1 MQTRLAN
8 CARAVL
14 PILAL
19 LELVAC
25 AAGDRT
31 GPSDGGPGGPVVA
44 TLRWSD
50 AATWDGAVPAAG
62 AAVTI
67 PAGKAVLL
75 DVSPPALASL
85 TIEGALVF
93 ADTDLALTAGWIMVH
108 GQLQVGTAGAPYRK
122 RAVITLTGSPDGAS
136 VNGMGNKVLGVMP
149 GGTID
154 LHGEP
159 RVGWARLNGSVSA
172 GAMQLQLDQA
182 PAWRAGDRLIVASTD
197 FDSQRDEEV
206 EVASVSGSTVALAGP
221 LLFDHYGVVQT
232 IANRAVDERAEV
244 GLLTRNITIQGD
256 SVGSAGGFG
265 GHILVQRGGVA
276 RIEGVELYRMGQKG
290 TVARYPMHWHMAGDV
305 GGQYFANSSVW
316 RSFNRCVTIHGT
328 SNARVEGNVCY
339 DQLGHGYFLEDG
351 AETGNQLIGNLG
363 LGTRRPASGEEI
375 LDSDT
380 KPATFW
386 ITNPDNTVRGNVAAG
401 SQGFGFWLAF
411 PEHPTGLSAGS
422 PLLPRTTRL
431 REFANNV
438 AHSNARGALMVDNGP
453 RPDGTTETT
462 VYAPRENPG
471 SDSPAVRADFTGFV
485 AWKHP
490 TRAVW
495 LRGDSLR
502 LSNAILADNAIGVT
516 LAATSTDV
524 VGSLFV
530 GQSANVGV
538 PLPAGTSLRGFEFYD
553 GTVGADQ
560 VTFVNYTGSGDIPSS
575 ALGYL
580 RSNSFPLTPDNW
592 IGQATFVNA
601 NAVYVETPHDGF
613 DGDKAAVFLDAGG
626 TVTGAPGR
634 YVVANLP
641 FLLAGTCTL
650 RSGWNAYVCP
660 GPYAQ
665 LSVSNEDGGPGAP
678 VTVTR
683 DDAAAVSLVGVPPTK
698 SYAAIS
704 VRTQRTY
711 ALTWG
716 VTPPTHLRLAI
727 RHSATG
733 EWVRIAVPYAS
744 DSFTAIR
751 DYNGSKPLVA
761 AGSQA
766 ELDASTGDRYW
777 YDPAAKVLH
786 LQLQVQAA
794 RDWATVEVK
803 P

>member
-1 MQTRLAN
+1 MQSRLAN
-8 CARAVL
+8 CARAAL
-14 PILAL
+14 PMLLLAL
-19 LELVAC
+19 AAC

-31 GPSDGGPGGPVVA
+31 GPSTGGPDDPVVA

-50 AATWDGAVPAAG
+50 ASTWGGTVPAAG

-67 PAGKAVLL
+67 PADKAVLL
-75 DVSPPALASL
+75 DVSPPALGSL

-93 ADTDLALTAGWIMVH
+93 ADTNLALTAGWIMVH
-108 GQLQVGTAGAPYRK
+108 GRLQVGTAAAPYTR

-159 RVGWARLNGSVSA
+159 RMGWARLNGSVTA
-172 GAMQLQLDQA
+172 GATQIVLDQA

-197 FDSQRDEEV
+197 FDSQRDEEL
-206 EVASVSGSTVALAGP
+206 EVASVSGRNVVLTAP
-221 LLFDHYGVVQT
+221 LLFDHYGAVQT
-232 IANRAVDERAEV
+232 IANRTVDERAEV
-244 GLLTRNITIQGD
+244 GLLTRNITVRGD
-256 SVGSAGGFG
+256 SAGSAGGFG
-265 GHILVQRGGVA
+265 GHIMVQRGAVA
-276 RIEGVELYRMGQKG
+276 RIEGVELYLMGQKQA
-290 TVARYPMHWHMAGDV
+290 VARYPMHWHMAGDV

-316 RSFNRCVTIHGT
+316 RSFNRCVTVHGT
-328 SNARVEGNVCY
+328 NNARVEGNVCY
-339 DQLGHGYFLEDG
+339 DALGHGYFLEDG

-363 LGTRRPASGEEI
+363 LGTRRPIAGEEI
-375 LDSDT
+375 LPSDT
-380 KPATFW
+380 KPATYW
-386 ITNPDNTVRGNVAAG
+386 ITNPDNIVRGNVAAG

-438 AHSNARGALMVDNGP
+438 AHSNFRGALMVDNGP
-453 RPDGTTETT
+453 RPDGSTETT
-462 VYAPRENPG
+462 VYEPRENPAN
-471 SDSPAVRADFTGFV
+471 DSPAVRADFTGFT

-490 TRAVW
+490 GRAVW
-495 LRGDSLR
+495 VRGDSLR

-516 LAATSTDV
+516 FAATASDV
-524 VGSLFV
+524 IGSLFV
-530 GQSANVGV
+530 GQTANVGV
-538 PLPAGTSLRGFEFYD
+538 PLAAGTPLRGFEFYD

-592 IGQATFVNA
+592 VGQVTFMNS
-601 NAVYVETPHDGF
+601 NSVYLENPHDTF
-613 DGDKAAVFLDAGG
+613 DGDKAAIFLDVSGV
-626 TVTGAPGR
+626 VTGQPGR
-634 YVVANLP
+634 YVVTNLP
-641 FLLAGTCTL
+641 FLLASTCTL

-665 LSVSNEDGGPGAP
+665 LSVSNEDGGLAAP
-678 VTVTR
+678 LTVTR
-683 DDAAAVSLVGVPPTK
+683 DDAATVSLVGVPPTNA
-698 SYAAIS
+698 YAAVS

-711 ALTWG
+711 TVAWG
-716 VTPPTHLRLAI
+716 TTQPTHLRLSI
-727 RHSATG
+727 RHTAAG
-733 EWVRIAVPYAS
+733 EWAGIAIPYAS
-744 DSFTAIR
+744 ATFTAIR
-751 DYNGSKPLVA
+751 DYNASKPLLA
-761 AGSQA
+761 AASQF
-766 ELDASTGDRYW
+766 ELDASTGDKYW
-777 YDPAAKVLH
+777 YDPNAKMLH
-786 LQLQVQAA
+786 LKLQVQAT